1 MLGRK
6 KSEVRVLSKALRSF
20 GDAGSVLGILLILCL
35 LLPLFPAPICSAE
48 QSVNDSFSDA
58 VWNNAWTETYYGN
71 GTQPFKTVIHSRPQ
85 RVWNGTAWKEYEI
98 SSVNGTA
105 ATLQTP
111 TCAYSV
117 TPLKILLYH
126 PCTGAC
132 VGSMEWVVEEYSEGL
147 GSWFEES
154 VAASEIAYNA
164 SHVWQKLVFADGSV
178 RTLYI
183 DSNNKQTVELVS
195 ASQAT
200 FRLSWRFTGIAA
212 SKATLSNGVL
222 LELARGRVDSFPR
235 FNFSALALWNG
246 ENPVLLLEYG
256 DIDDAFYR
264 ECAVGSTDDG
274 LAGVSLT
281 YGDWSLRAGEGMVLD
296 PTTET
301 FFSEAA
307 LDGKITMYGFSY
319 PPSDFSVDTQGNIV
333 VGQEYSGDYL
343 IYRGYASF
351 DTSGIPDYANVTGAT
366 LKLKTCGNSSVVDFT
381 MRVMGGSQPI
391 YGDSLSAGDWGCGSV
406 EAATWPSSSYPGANT
421 YVNVSIPVGQVNKTG
436 RTQFELESDREGYP
450 PQMGSPEYVS
460 FYSADS
466 AGDEPMLEVTW
477 LPYTVYEGG
486 QWWYYWNS
494 TNSRK
499 LAIVL
504 FGGRLS
510 GSGVRINPLFDDD
523 EWTWDLEYFV
533 LQLCQNGF
541 DVINN
546 MNRTDYNTTY
556 NAWIY
561 DAAVSMADRYD
572 YIHLFGFSAGGATVA
587 YEIQKANAS
596 IYSSAMVSSAP
607 VDWGY
612 GIFNTAATANETRVC
627 VSFIAPKDDYYYF
640 HMAKYFNNTDVHKD
654 WHRWNSTHA
663 PFDQQ
668 CLTHPSEN
676 VSQAAISWFDKHSVV
691 LKNPSYEDRLRAV
704 YGSAHWET
712 NNQGRRDVRGDTN
725 CDGTCNGADL
735 NMLLAAYG
743 SRVNLN
749 KTYDWRCDLNG
760 DGIVNANDLNTLLA
774 DYGKSATRLNGSYSW
789 FTNGGGDYS
798 AWQWLNASIRLI
810 EGKQLNF
817 SLSFLASNIYVNGT
831 ETQAR
836 AEICYVNSTG
846 EHWLNGSWFH
856 PTSNTTWYTLSV
868 AADIPEDATAVKVV
882 IHGRPDFKAWI
893 DLASLNIED
902 S

>member
-1 MLGRK
+1 
-6 KSEVRVLSKALRSF
+6 
-20 GDAGSVLGILLILCL
+20 
-35 LLPLFPAPICSAE
+35 
-48 QSVNDSFSDA
+48 
-58 VWNNAWTETYYGN
+58 
-71 GTQPFKTVIHSRPQ
+71 
-85 RVWNGTAWKEYEI
+85 
-98 SSVNGTA
+98 
-105 ATLQTP
+105 
-111 TCAYSV
+111 
-117 TPLKILLYH
+117 
-126 PCTGAC
+126 
-132 VGSMEWVVEEYSEGL
+132 VEEYSEAL

-154 VAASEIAYNA
+154 VAASEIAHNA
-164 SHVWQKLVFADGSV
+164 SHVWQRLVFADGSV

-183 DSNNKQTVELVS
+183 GSSNKQTVELVS
-195 ASQAT
+195 ASSAT

-212 SKATLSNGVL
+212 SKATLSNGL
-222 LELARGRVDSFPR
+222 LLDLARGRVDSFPR

-256 DIDDAFYR
+256 DINDAFYR

-274 LAGVSLT
+274 LARVSLT
-281 YGDWSLRAGEGMVLD
+281 YGDWSMSAGEDVVLD
-296 PTTET
+296 PTTDT

-307 LDGKITMYGFSY
+307 LDGKITRYGDSY

-351 DTSGIPDYANVTGAT
+351 DTSAVPDYANVTGAT

-421 YVNVSIPVGQVNKTG
+421 YVNVSVPAGQVNKAG
-436 RTQFELESDREGYP
+436 RTQFELESDREGYA

-466 AGDEPMLEVTW
+466 TGNEPILEVTW
-477 LPYTVYEGG
+477 LPHTVYEGG

-504 FGGRLS
+504 FGGSTNGFRAWVKSLY
-510 GSGVRINPLFDDD
+510 DQ
-523 EWTWDLEYFV
+523 WTWDQEYFI

-546 MNRTDYNTTY
+546 NNTMEYNMTY
-556 NAWIY
+556 NSWIY
-561 DAAVSMADRYD
+561 DAAVSMVDRYD
-572 YIHLFGFSAGGATVA
+572 YIHLFGFSAGGIVVA

-596 IYSSAMVSSAP
+596 IYSSAMVASAP
-607 VDWGY
+607 VDVGWG
-612 GIFNTAATANETRVC
+612 ICNTAETANETRVC
-627 VSFIAPKDDYYYF
+627 VSFIAPKDDGFYF

-654 WHRWNSTHA
+654 WHKWENGTDPHD
-663 PFDQQ
+663 PFPDN
-668 CLTHPSEN
+668 CLTHPGEN
-676 VSQAAISWFDKHSVV
+676 VSQAAINWFNKHSVV

-774 DYGKSATRLNGSYSW
+774 DFGKSATRLDGSYSW

-846 EHWLNGSWFH
+846 EHWVNGSWFH

-868 AADIPEDATAVKVV
+868 AADIPEDATAAKVV

-902 S
+902 Q